1 MLALRPFRA
10 ADREEIRS
18 WPPYPPA
25 FAELDYALRDGGWID
40 EYGSRPG
47 TDVFIAAD
55 GDAIVGFSLL
65 EREPGE
71 AAEFRIAVHPEQLG
85 QGLGRRIALLTLAR
99 GFSDPAI
106 GTIRLIVRKNNPRA
120 ERLYQSLGFRRTGE
134 CMRDVHGK
142 PVAFYCMAISREQ
155 FRQENP
161 S

>member
-1 MLALRPFRA
+1 MITLRELS
-10 ADREEIRS
+10 DRDVAVIKA
-18 WPPYPPA
+18 WPPYPQDCTD
-25 FAELDYALRDGGWID
+25 LDYALRDDGWLD
-40 EYGSRPG
+40 EYRAQPGSEILVATDGG
-47 TDVFIAAD
+47 T
-55 GDAIVGFSLL
+55 IVGFSVL
-65 EREPGE
+65 EREPGRK
-71 AAEFRIAVHPEQLG
+71 AEFRIAVHPEQLG